1 LEENM
6 STFKAVRIDKVEGG
20 TKAAFV
26 DFDEKDLM
34 AGDVDVRVSYST
46 VNYKDGL
53 AVTGKSPVVRR
64 FPMIPGIDFA
74 GTVEASRHPEFK
86 PGDKVVLN
94 GWGVGETHLG
104 GYAQRAR
111 VSGDWLIGL
120 PAGLSEAEAMAIGTA
135 GYTAML
141 ALIAIER
148 LGVRPEHGPALV
160 TGASGGVGSVAIALL
175 AKAGWHVIAMTGRP
189 QEASY
194 LQDLG
199 AAEIID
205 RSELAEGGKPLMAE
219 RWAAGVDSVG
229 SRTLANALAHTKAE
243 GAIAACG
250 LAQGLDLPATVA
262 PFILRGV
269 SLLGINSVMVAK
281 PRRVEAWRRLAA
293 ELDRA
298 KLAQMTSTIPFA
310 QVIDAG
316 KALLENRLRGRT
328 VVEIG

>member
-1 LEENM
+1 M

-46 VNYKDGL
+46 VNYKDEL

-74 GTVEASRHPEFK
+74 GTVKASRHPEFK

-120 PAGLSEAEAMAIGTA
+120 PAGLSAAEAMAIGTA

-141 ALIAIER
+141 ALMAIER
-148 LGVRPEHGPALV
+148 HGVRPEHGPALV

-194 LQDLG
+194 LKELG

-205 RSELAEGGKPLMAE
+205 RGELAEGGKPLMAE
-219 RWAAGVDSVG
+219 RWAAGIDSVG
-229 SRTLANALAHTKAE
+229 SRLWRMRSPTPRPKVPLQP
-243 GAIAACG
+243 AASPRASICRRPSRHSSC
-250 LAQGLDLPATVA
+250 AAFPCSASTVSWS
-262 PFILRGV
+262 PSPGV
-269 SLLGINSVMVAK
+269 SRPGGASPVSSIAPSS
-281 PRRVEAWRRLAA
+281 RR
-293 ELDRA
+293 
-298 KLAQMTSTIPFA
+298 
-310 QVIDAG
+310 
-316 KALLENRLRGRT
+316 
-328 VVEIG
+328 